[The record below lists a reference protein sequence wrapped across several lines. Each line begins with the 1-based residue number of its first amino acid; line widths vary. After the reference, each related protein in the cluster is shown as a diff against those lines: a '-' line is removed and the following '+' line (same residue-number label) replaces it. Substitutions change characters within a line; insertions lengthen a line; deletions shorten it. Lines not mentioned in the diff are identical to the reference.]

1 MSDCRLY
8 VGNLPHDVTE
18 RELDDLF
25 YKYGKLRDIALPKS
39 GKDGPSF
46 AFVEY
51 YDYRDA
57 EDAIRRR
64 DGYTFAGKR
73 LRVEVAGRGA
83 RGGRD
88 GDRDGDRGGDRGRD
102 RGRDRDGD
110 RGRDRDRERKPKREL
125 SLKRSD
131 FGIIVENLP
140 KSSWQD
146 LKDLFAVDAKLSV
159 VWTNVNGTDGEVEFS
174 SKEDVDAAI
183 SKYDNYSWENKA
195 KAPDQPSTI
204 SVRARPSKDEGVPAS
219 TATAGQESETKGSGE
234 GEGGDDSSRRDR
246 SRSRDRE

>member
-1 MSDCRLY
+1 
-8 VGNLPHDVTE
+8 VTE

-25 YKYGKLRDIALPKS
+25 YKYGKIRDIAMPK
-39 GKDGPSF
+39 GGREGAAF

-73 LRVEVAGRGA
+73 LRVEVAGRSG

-88 GDRDGDRGGDRGRD
+88 GDRDGDRGRD

-125 SLKRSD
+125 TLKRSD

-146 LKDLFAVDAKLSV
+146 LKDLFAVEGKLSV
-159 VWTNVNGTDGEVEFS
+159 VWTNVNGTGGEVEFS
-174 SKEDVDAAI
+174 SKEDVDVAI
-183 SKYDNYSWENKA
+183 SRFDNYSWENKA

-204 SVRARPSKDEGVPAS
+204 SVRARPSKEEGAPAS
-219 TATAGQESETKGSGE
+219 TATAGQESETKSSGE